1 MSATAA
7 AAPAS
12 SSETQQT
19 PESLAAAAAAAPEAP
34 LTHPLNTEWTLW
46 FDLSQL
52 DKSGDWTNNLHELT
66 TVATAEEWWNLYKH
80 LPRVSELAVG
90 GNLSLF
96 RKGVRPA
103 PRHSAN
109 ADGGAYQVLGFDP
122 KSFND
127 IWLYSVLF
135 CIGEVSPDSELICG
149 TVASIAKKKG
159 VTESVTMWISTNELR
174 DFSTVKRLGKLY
186 KESIGLG
193 SRSTRLPFRPH
204 NKALARPSAS
214 ASASASASTAA
225 APAAAASAAAAP
237 AADAEPKP

>member
-19 PESLAAAAAAAPEAP
+19 PESQALAAAAAAAPEAP

-127 IWLYSVLF
+127 VWLYSVLF

-174 DFSTVKRLGKLY
+174 DLDTVKRLGKLY

-193 SRSTRLPFRPH
+193 SRKTRLPFRPH

-214 ASASASASTAA
+214 ASASA
-225 APAAAASAAAAP
+225 AASAAAPTP

>member
-1 MSATAA
+1 MSATAT
-7 AAPAS
+7 AAPVDT
-12 SSETQQT
+12 ETKT
-19 PESLAAAAAAAPEAP
+19 PESPAVAAPAPEAP

-46 FDLSQL
+46 FDMSIL

-96 RKGVRPA
+96 RRGVRPA
-103 PRHSAN
+103 PKHSAN
-109 ADGGAYQVLGFDP
+109 VEGGAYQVHGFDP

-127 IWLYSVLF
+127 VWLYSVLF
-135 CIGEVSPDSELICG
+135 CIGEVSPDSALICG
-149 TVASIAKKKG
+149 TVASIMKKKTG
-159 VTESVTMWISTNELR
+159 VTESVTMWISTNEMK
-174 DFSTVKRLGKLY
+174 DATTVKRLGKLY

-193 SRSTRLPFRPH
+193 ARKTRLPFRPH
-204 NKALARPSAS
+204 NKAFTVAR
-214 ASASASASTAA
+214 STAA
-225 APAAAASAAAAP
+225 ATPAAAAADAPAA